1 MGRSGYLVVWNGMKT
16 TQHMPH
22 MTGTVMCLWHSP
34 NRWLKSAQQKES
46 VLFLPQSSPACAL
59 LSWWVHG
66 GTETASPLNIAPIS
80 SLAFL
85 TGTRNTLDEKGTFQG
100 KSIFQFFV
108 WQEKK
113 EKCHIWFRWNRF
125 FFPLGKVT
133 KKSRSCSTS
142 EAGTSLTITGEV
154 F

>member
-1 MGRSGYLVVWNGMKT
+1 MHFSLLKWAEVGYLVVWNGMKT

-108 WQEKK
+108 WQEKRK
-113 EKCHIWFRWNRF
+113 NVTFGSDGTDFFSPWEKSLKSQDLAQLLKLE
-125 FFPLGKVT
+125 PL
-133 KKSRSCSTS
+133 
-142 EAGTSLTITGEV
+142 
-154 F
+154 